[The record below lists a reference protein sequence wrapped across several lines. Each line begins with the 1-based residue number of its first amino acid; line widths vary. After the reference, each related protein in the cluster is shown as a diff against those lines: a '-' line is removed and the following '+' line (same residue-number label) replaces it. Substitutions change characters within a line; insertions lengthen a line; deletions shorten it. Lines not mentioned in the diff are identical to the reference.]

1 MKLVVVFVLLLIGGL
16 CVDSQAATRRVM
28 VDLSHS
34 EENVNAENNMVA
46 IQTLL
51 PDFSFSFNYQPLSLD
66 LLKGF
71 DAVMLYHPYA
81 LFTDSDKNV
90 LEKFVKDGGGLII
103 CGEHDIGWDDA
114 SRISYNGFSSTFGV
128 AFTSNAVDDPTDK
141 KGCYCTPVIHNLLE
155 HPLTVGVDQIVMY
168 KPCALL
174 VSGNAVAIA
183 WGDDDTTTIGADVI
197 QGENVIVVA
206 AAEYGKGRII
216 ILGSNTPFL
225 DSFINLPN
233 NQEFSINCF
242 QWAAEN
248 ALPSSGLWDTVIV
261 IAVVAGIFLLLGVV
275 RGLKGRKKAEE

>member
-1 MKLVVVFVLLLIGGL
+1 MKLVVVIVLLLIGGL

-51 PDFSFSFNYQPLSLD
+51 PDFSFSYNYQPLNLD

-71 DAVMLYHPYA
+71 DVVMLYHPYA
-81 LFTDSDKNV
+81 LLTDSDMNV

-114 SRISYNGFSSTFGV
+114 SRISYNEFTSIFGV
-128 AFTSNAVDDPTDK
+128 TFLSNAVDDPTDK
-141 KGCYCTPVIHNLLE
+141 KGCYCTPVIHNLAE
-155 HPLTVGVDQIVMY
+155 HPITVGVEQVVMY
-168 KPCALL
+168 KPCSLL
-174 VSGNAVAIA
+174 VSGNAVVVA
-183 WGDDDTTTIGADVI
+183 WGDDDTNTIGADII
-197 QGENVIVVA
+197 QGEDVVVVSVV
-206 AAEYGKGRII
+206 EYGKGRII

-242 QWAAEN
+242 QWVAEN

-261 IAVVAGIFLLLGVV
+261 IAVVAGILLLLGAAK
-275 RGLKGRKKAEE
+275 GLKGRKKGEM